1 MGKSVYSVVLD
12 DDVVHAL
19 DLAAM
24 RAGMTRSAM
33 INRLLA
39 QQLQLSTPEQRI
51 RSVFD
56 AIEKLMADRY
66 TTLHVLADPTPTQ
79 LSIRSAL
86 RYKYNPTVKY
96 SIELFTGSSEYL
108 GVLQIQL
115 RTQNTVLV
123 QALQEFYQI
132 WSVLEQEGI
141 GTFEALYSISGTGF
155 SRVLRRPQHP
165 CTEQQLADL
174 LTRYVHVMDTCM
186 KLYLA
191 QMDDP
196 QTAAVLTARQ
206 WQESLDDVLARL

>member
-1 MGKSVYSVVLD
+1 MGKSVYSVVLE
-12 DDVVHAL
+12 DDVVRAL

-24 RAGMTRSAM
+24 RAGVTRSAM

-39 QQLQLSTPEQRI
+39 QQLQLSTPEERN

-56 AIEKLMADRY
+56 AIGRLMADQY
-66 TTLHVLADPTPTQ
+66 TALHVLTDSTPTQ

-96 SIELFTGSSEYL
+96 SIELFTVSSEYL
-108 GVLQIQL
+108 GVLQVQL

-123 QALQEFYQI
+123 QALQEFYQV

-141 GTFEALYSISGTGF
+141 GTYPGFYTISGTGF
-155 SRVLRRPQHP
+155 SRVLRRPQRP
-165 CTEQQLADL
+165 CTEQKLADL
-174 LTRYVHVMDTCM
+174 LTRYVHGMDTCM

-196 QTAAVLTARQ
+196 QTAASLTARQ
-206 WQESLDDVLARL
+206 WQETLDDGLAQL